1 MSETLEVIGILAAG
15 LAIIVGIALAI
26 DNSVPKTY
34 CTSCDIH
41 YDKVEYVYCPRCA
54 HELII
59 VKGNAKE

>member
-1 MSETLEVIGILAAG
+1 MRDVLATLGIILGVLTIGLC
-15 LAIIVGIALAI
+15 IALLI
-26 DNSVPKTY
+26 DNNIQKTY